1 MREYALRSNR
11 WRRGFTLMELL
22 VVIAIIGILAA
33 MLMPALS
40 RVIRRAKIEK
50 AHTEM
55 GNLVN
60 AINQYDATYNRY
72 PTTMVTGK
80 SDFTYGGSSL
90 DSVFGSTGPWSINNS
105 EVIAILMDFER
116 YPGGASNTVNFG
128 HVKNTQRIQ
137 FLIAKMV
144 GDSASPGVGQDLV
157 YRDPWGNP
165 YIITMDLNYDGNCAD
180 AFYKLSSVS
189 RNNGAAGFNGL
200 FNVSDSTGASDDYE
214 YHGGVMVWS
223 LGPDKQAS
231 TSGSPPMN
239 AAQGVNKDN
248 VLSWAQ

>member
-11 WRRGFTLMELL
+11 WRVGFTLIELL
-22 VVIAIIGILAA
+22 VVIAIIGILAG

-40 RVIRRAKIEK
+40 RVITRAKIAR

-55 GNLVN
+55 VDLVN
-60 AINQYDATYNRY
+60 AITRYDVTYNRY
-72 PTTMVTGK
+72 PTTMVAGK
-80 SDFTYGGSSL
+80 SDITYGGSSL
-90 DSVFGSTGPWSINNS
+90 DSVFGTTGIWSTNNS
-105 EVIAILMDFER
+105 EVIAILMDLER
-116 YPGGASNTVNFG
+116 YPSGTSNTVNFG
-128 HVKNTQRIQ
+128 HVKNTQRTQ
-137 FLIAKMV
+137 FLNAKMV
-144 GDSASPGVGQDLV
+144 GDSVSPGVGQDLV

-180 AFYKLSSVS
+180 AFYKLRSVS
-189 RNNGAAGFNGL
+189 QNSGAAGFDGL
-200 FNVSDSTGASDDYE
+200 FNVNDSTGVTDDYE

-231 TSGSPPMN
+231 AV
-239 AAQGVNKDN
+239 AASATQGVNKDN